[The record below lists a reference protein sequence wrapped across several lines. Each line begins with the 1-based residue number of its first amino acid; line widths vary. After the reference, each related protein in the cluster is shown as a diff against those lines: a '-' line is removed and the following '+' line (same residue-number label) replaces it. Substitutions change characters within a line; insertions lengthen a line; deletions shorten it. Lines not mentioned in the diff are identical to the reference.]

1 MKQSVPFDLP
11 LAGSLLNELR
21 SLLMEHLEDYTQPVE
36 VPEISVGELDDITS
50 GLTLLRDYVLSKS
63 YGVIKMGGV
72 GRAEADAEL
81 KERVSELE
89 RQVKEGVEG
98 KTSLQQQLEVGGRE
112 RE

>member
-36 VPEISVGELDDITS
+36 VPDISVAELDDITS

-81 KERVSELE
+81 NQCKERVSELE

-98 KTSLQQQLEVGGRE
+98 KTSLQQQLEVSG
-112 RE
+112 